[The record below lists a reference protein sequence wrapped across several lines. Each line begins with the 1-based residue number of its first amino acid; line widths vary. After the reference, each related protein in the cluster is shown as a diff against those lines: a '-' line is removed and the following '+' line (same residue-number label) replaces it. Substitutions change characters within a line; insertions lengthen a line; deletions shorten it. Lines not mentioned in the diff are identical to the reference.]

1 MSDATATPACILIVD
16 DNEGMLRLIQ
26 KALQRE
32 GLSAV
37 TASSGKEAITW
48 LLGHRADLMLL
59 DLKLPDIEGKALV
72 DHLAEIHRS
81 VPFIVITGQGDERV
95 AVEMMKRGA
104 LDYLV
109 KDMDFLQFV
118 PEVVRRGLARIG
130 EQKRLAMAEQQLA
143 ATQAALR
150 QSHEEVLATSE
161 REQRRIGHDL
171 HDGLGQHLTA
181 LEMKCFLL
189 LEDVGSKDFAARQK
203 RLKQQVERIG
213 QDLREC
219 IALTRSLARGLAPVT
234 PTPDGL
240 MEGLKELATRATAPG
255 LVECRLECSNP
266 VLLED
271 SQTTGH
277 LYRIAQEAVNNAL
290 KHAGAKRI
298 AVKLSCSNGA
308 LQLQIQ
314 DDGRGLPRRQ
324 NSNSGLGLEIM
335 RHRAH
340 VIGASLEVDSRP
352 NEGVTV
358 TCTLPL
364 DEHEH

>member
-1 MSDATATPACILIVD
+1 MPEAAPALVLIVD
-16 DNEGMLRLIQ
+16 DNEGVLRLIE

-32 GLSAV
+32 GCS
-37 TASSGKEAITW
+37 TATAGSGKEAITW

-72 DHLAEIHRS
+72 DHLADIRRTI
-81 VPFIVITGQGDERV
+81 PFIVITGQGDERV
-95 AVEMMKRGA
+95 AVDMMKRGA

-109 KDMDFLQFV
+109 KDVGFLQFV
-118 PEVVRRGLARIG
+118 PEVVRRGLARLG
-130 EQKRLAMAEQQLA
+130 EQRRLAAAEQQLA
-143 ATQAALR
+143 AAHAALR

-189 LEDVGSKDFAARQK
+189 LEDVSSKDFAARQK
-203 RLKQQVERIG
+203 QLKQQAERISR
-213 QDLREC
+213 DLREC

-255 LVECRLECSNP
+255 QVECRFECAGL

-277 LYRIAQEAVNNAL
+277 LYRIAQEALNNAL
-290 KHAGAKRI
+290 KHADARRI
-298 AVKLSCSNGA
+298 TVKLSRASGA
-308 LQLQIQ
+308 LRLQVK
-314 DDGRGLPRRQ
+314 DDGRGLPKAQ
-324 NSNSGLGLEIM
+324 KCNSGMGLEIM

-352 NEGVTV
+352 GGGVTI
-358 TCTLPL
+358 TCTLPMNE
-364 DEHEH
+364 DEG